1 VGLKFPDPAEYLKM
15 VDPESVMMVES
26 MAVGRQHLQ
35 DSGYGTSEKDEKNE
49 DESKMDSEQKLAPWI
64 MTKTYLHSQRDKAWV
79 QLYGE
84 GDPTGRGEGF
94 SFIKVSMKDIFLREG
109 ETAEDR
115 KGAFDGLPCHP
126 QGHFDLTPSV
136 PSAQPSLHRHAAQV
150 AAEAG
155 PHRPGAD
162 FPARGSPHLGRPG
175 GRPLVAHATRAD
187 RGGGVPRA
195 GRPQPGVD
203 VGRPEWTGRQRR
215 QLGRRTLLARLLS
228 LLERQHASAALARR
242 DEPREL
248 GRPR

>member
-1 VGLKFPDPAEYLKM
+1 MRSDSACLLTSALAFLPCLQDFLEFHRKGIHQQTWRLKVGLKFPDPAEYLKM

-115 KGAFDGLPCHP
+115 KGTWL
-126 QGHFDLTPSV
+126 
-136 PSAQPSLHRHAAQV
+136 
-150 AAEAG
+150 AG
-155 PHRPGAD
+155 
-162 FPARGSPHLGRPG
+162 
-175 GRPLVAHATRAD
+175 LVARFC
-187 RGGGVPRA
+187 G
-195 GRPQPGVD
+195 
-203 VGRPEWTGRQRR
+203 
-215 QLGRRTLLARLLS
+215 S
-228 LLERQHASAALARR
+228 S
-242 DEPREL
+242 
-248 GRPR
+248 